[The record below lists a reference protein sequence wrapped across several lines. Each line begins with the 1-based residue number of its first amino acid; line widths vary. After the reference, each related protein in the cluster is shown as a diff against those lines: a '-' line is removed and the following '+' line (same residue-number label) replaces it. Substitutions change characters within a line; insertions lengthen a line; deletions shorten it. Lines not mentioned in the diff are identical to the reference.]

1 MELLEWRYVT
11 SLRNNLSCKY
21 LLQSHFGELVFKN
34 KVLLQFSKWRMISDY
49 WFDRIFSPFNVF
61 PFPLPSSK
69 LLAWNSAAEHHSV
82 HVTVSQNLSSTLG
95 EHFWPV
101 ICAIK
106 SDILEIS
113 VPWPANNTQLLFSPC
128 HNSFNSSFKI
138 SLVYLL
144 CITKN
149 LIILYT

>member
-1 MELLEWRYVT
+1 MEVCDLFKEQLVMQVPIAITLWRT
-11 SLRNNLSCKY
+11 C
-21 LLQSHFGELVFKN
+21 LQKQSIATIFKMKN
-34 KVLLQFSKWRMISDY
+34 DIWLY
-49 WFDRIFSPFNVF
+49 WFDGIFSPFNVF

-69 LLAWNSAAEHHSV
+69 LLSWNSAAEHHSV
-82 HVTVSQNLSSTLG
+82 HVTVSRNLSSTLG